1 MNSNCSLKFPN
12 QDFRSGVLSLS
23 ILLFSWWILL
33 PIHMMHYGVSLHS
46 NSFQLENHTTL
57 SKTEATFTNLP
68 CKHSTK
74 VLDQTCF
81 ALSIWN
87 DTQFFKL
94 SHHDILRNQGFP
106 NQLFQTSESHL
117 IPICLL
123 GRCFP
128 RGPPHF
134 SFLN

>member
-23 ILLFSWWILL
+23 ILLFSWWSLL
-33 PIHMMHYGVSLHS
+33 PIHRMHYGVSLHS

-81 ALSIWN
+81 ALGIWN
-87 DTQFFKL
+87 ANPFFEL
-94 SHHDILRNQGFP
+94 SQHYLLRNPGFP
-106 NQLFQTSESHL
+106 NQLLNKLELHL
-117 IPICLL
+117 IPIYLL
-123 GRCFP
+123 SQYLT

-134 SFLN
+134 TLA